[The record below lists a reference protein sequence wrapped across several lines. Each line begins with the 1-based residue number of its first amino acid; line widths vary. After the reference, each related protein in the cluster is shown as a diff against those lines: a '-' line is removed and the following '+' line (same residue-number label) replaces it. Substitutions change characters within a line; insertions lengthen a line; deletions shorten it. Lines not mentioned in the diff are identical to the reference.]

1 MSSDNPYG
9 QPQPYQGQPY
19 PGQAPGY
26 GAYPQAPGYQQFV
39 GDDRARF
46 ASWGQRMAAF
56 VTDVAVLVIVPFVCF
71 AVAELNSEPTGR
83 MNAYGQ
89 ADTVP
94 TGIGRVF
101 VVLGTLTY
109 IGVWIWN
116 RLIRQGTTGQS
127 IGKKTMGIRLVKE
140 STGGPV
146 GIGMVFVREILSFI
160 NAFFFYL
167 GYLWPLWD
175 TKRQTFTDKIVG
187 SVVVRD
193 R

>member
-46 ASWGQRMAAF
+46 ASWGQRVGAYLL
-56 VTDVAVLVIVPFVCF
+56 DYLVLMIVPWAFF
-71 AVAELNSEPTGR
+71 IVALLNTAPTGR
-83 MNAYGQ
+83 TDVYGNPE
-89 ADTVP
+89 TLP
-94 TGIGRVF
+94 TGIGMVF
-101 VVLGTLTY
+101 FVLGIVAYAGL
-109 IGVWIWN
+109 WIWN

-127 IGKKTMGIRLVKE
+127 IGKKAMGIRLVKE
-140 STGGPV
+140 STGGSV
-146 GIGMVFVREILSFI
+146 GVGMVFVREILAFI
-160 NAFFFYL
+160 NAFFYL